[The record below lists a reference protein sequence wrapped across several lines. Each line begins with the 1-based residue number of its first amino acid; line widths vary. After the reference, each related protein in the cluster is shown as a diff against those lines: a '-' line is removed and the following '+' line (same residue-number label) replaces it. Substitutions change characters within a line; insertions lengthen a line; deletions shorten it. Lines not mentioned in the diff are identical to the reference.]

1 MSYGYIAKLSEKV
14 ERQHVRF
21 YNRFGIALAGD
32 LYTAKDLDRRKK
44 YPAVIIGAPY
54 GGVKEQGPCVYANEL
69 ARRGFVVLTFDQ
81 PFMGGSGGEP
91 RHISSPE
98 MFTESFSACV
108 DFLGVKVPFVDRE
121 KIGAIGICG
130 SGGFALAAAQTD
142 VRIKAVATASMYVMT
157 DAVRLGRSPRQREH
171 LRKSAGRTMK
181 RVSPSTSR
189 VSPKSQWKAFLR
201 ACPSPM
207 PNGCAFMR

>member
-91 RHISSPE
+91 RHTSSPE

-108 DFLGVKVPFVDRE
+108 DFLGVKVPLSTGKRSAPSV
-121 KIGAIGICG
+121 
-130 SGGFALAAAQTD
+130 S
-142 VRIKAVATASMYVMT
+142 
-157 DAVRLGRSPRQREH
+157 AVRADLRSPRHR
-171 LRKSAGRTMK
+171 RMCA
-181 RVSPSTSR
+181 SR
-189 VSPKSQWKAFLR
+189 RWRPRL
-201 ACPSPM
+201 CM
-207 PNGCAFMR
+207 